1 MGEPSNIP
9 SRMVAAT
16 TFRAWGLRLEA
27 LDQNMETE
35 SLLSLLHAFGVRA
48 GALRPAWVEGERQEG
63 EAFGPYSHE
72 FLIVPTFDSQ
82 RGQIDFAAMSRA
94 IGMDP
99 GVLI

>member
-1 MGEPSNIP
+1 
-9 SRMVAAT
+9 MVAAT
-16 TFRAWGLRLEA
+16 TFRAWGLRLGA
-27 LDQNMETE
+27 LDQNTETE
-35 SLLSLLHAFGVRA
+35 SLLSHLHAFGVRA
-48 GALRPAWVEGERQEG
+48 GALRPTWVEGERQEG

-72 FLIVPTFDSQ
+72 FIIVPAFDWQ